1 MSVMTFAAKNQHEFE
16 KDSDLESVES
26 SSTLED
32 KPGSIGTF
40 DFYIWSIIPVIG
52 IIFCFIHTEQERF
65 WTWTGDTA
73 NEAQSFESKVVVSV
87 ISTVIS
93 GCVLATLMKT
103 ISSISYTIIRHRGA
117 HFAHLV
123 TVIGGHSP
131 GHLPMLITG
140 KRWLS
145 INLII
150 LILIFGAV
158 IKQLTFISMGVSY
171 VSSGN
176 ETASFSVRNYSTCEA
191 TNITDAVNG
200 YFPILALD
208 ALNILRNPNTSYT
221 NEYYDRSIPADMI
234 GESKFQRELPY
245 SNVSCN
251 IVKSQPNFEHSGP
264 MISMIPSLK
273 NPLLALSW
281 AGYISVPYKDK
292 YTYTMPKN
300 YMNCTIYLG
309 HATAL
314 TSCNRTLCH
323 TERVSKIIPYDE
335 EQVNGGFVDLLYK
348 MFNITQPSGTVTR
361 NSLMTW
367 VAGGD
372 WTKIYGFEE
381 YISGE
386 SKQVITSRLEILGT
400 VAARILCDYNNKD
413 MTIEHPI
420 SLTYFQTYFQ
430 PFQYYTYH
438 ILWKW
443 PFWMLAGFILVLWL
457 ASMVSLRI
465 TPESRVI
472 SVEWL
477 LSQYLMREQLSY
489 VSGSQLVK
497 AHKGSIF
504 KVVDSKEDAEIGS
517 IVISKI
523 NPYDSKSRINILHKR
538 RYQ

>member
-1 MSVMTFAAKNQHEFE
+1 MTFAAEDKHEFE

-103 ISSISYTIIRHRGA
+103 VSSISYTVIRHQGA
-117 HFAHLV
+117 HFSHLV

-140 KRWLS
+140 KRWIS
-145 INLII
+145 IILII
-150 LILIFGAV
+150 LILIIGAV

-200 YFPILALD
+200 FFPILALD
-208 ALNILRNPNTSYT
+208 ALNSLRNPNTSYT
-221 NEYYDRSIPADMI
+221 NEYYDRSIPTGLI

-245 SNVSCN
+245 SNVSCK
-251 IVKSQPNFEHSGP
+251 IVKTQPNFEHSKP
-264 MISMIPSLK
+264 MISMVPSSE
-273 NPLLALSW
+273 NSLLALSW
-281 AGYISVPYKDK
+281 AGHISIPYQDN
-292 YTYTMPKN
+292 YTYIMPEN
-300 YMNCTIYLG
+300 YINCTIDLG
-309 HATAL
+309 HATAV

-323 TERVSKIIPYDE
+323 TKRTSKITPYDK

-348 MFNITQPSGTVTR
+348 MFNITQPYGTAVR
-361 NSLMTW
+361 NSLVVW

-372 WTKIYGFEE
+372 WTKIYGTDE
-381 YISGE
+381 YIPGE
-386 SKQVITSRLEILGT
+386 NKQVITSRLEILGT

-413 MTIEHPI
+413 RSKEKLVL
-420 SLTYFQTYFQ
+420 LTSFQTYFQ

-477 LSQYLMREQLSY
+477 LSQYIMKERLGY

-504 KVVDSKEDAEIGS
+504 QVVDSKEDAEVGS

-523 NPYDSKSRINILHKR
+523 DPYGSKSHVRILHKK